1 MSASIRFVCA
11 SLALLWTAGC
21 NSSLAVTDGAAVDGG
36 SVSDSSVEAGPT
48 ADVVR
53 DAPTDRGALS
63 DGGALLAGHFAPCG
77 VVGFA
82 RIQRA
87 VATPDGALVAL
98 ATRGREVV
106 LVSPEDGS
114 IALRVE
120 AHAGVVHDVVFSD
133 DGAVMFTYGD
143 DGYVRAWQTRD
154 GAPLW
159 ATRRSGVAAD
169 ARMAFRD
176 GVVALGGRPV
186 QLFDAR
192 TGASLQT
199 IDDPS
204 MGSSVGLAP
213 AVVAISPDGS
223 TLAVAWGSIARTYT
237 RDGRATGVTLSGDL
251 GALAPGAYAPE
262 IQSLAYSPDGSALL
276 MAVRRAYVVS
286 PGSVPF
292 PIARIFSAADGAT
305 IATLTS
311 ATSYGV
317 SAAFSRD
324 ARHVAT
330 AAGGVVE
337 WWTVRDPNGWIAA
350 PSPPRRTRAAA
361 SEVRVD
367 ARGRILASTPLAL
380 QVLAP
385 DGGDVMAE
393 LVAGDADGRTLAFT
407 PDGSRI
413 LRSTARDTALELWSA
428 SPAPRR
434 LEALTVERPV
444 ADLSPDGSLL
454 AVARA
459 RGVEL
464 RSLAGAMASRV
475 VAEEVALPSAVSFA
489 PDGRSIAL
497 ATTPARS
504 GDVSVVSQWT
514 TDGAL
519 VARADA
525 VGPVVQLRRASQGDA
540 WIAVGPSRDR
550 YRGPQGVDLFA
561 TGPSLAS
568 RFRVTVEGSGI
579 DSADVSADAS
589 TVLFAGWITDLR
601 RARLS
606 DGTDVP
612 ITPAVRAARVAFSP
626 DGELLVR
633 SYLNTVMVT
642 SPERPASGVE
652 LTPRCDRAGCVGPA
666 GDVVRLVFSRD
677 GRTLATVT
685 ATGDTRLYC
694 RPTR

>member
-1 MSASIRFVCA
+1 MSASIRFAFA

-21 NSSLAVTDGAAVDGG
+21 SATVTPTDGAALDENARP
-36 SVSDSSVEAGPT
+36 DAAVEAGPP

-53 DAPTDRGALS
+53 DVSADRGAPPTE
-63 DGGALLAGHFAPCG
+63 ARLLAGHFAPCG

-87 VATPDGALVAL
+87 VPTPDGARVAL

-143 DGYVRAWQTRD
+143 DGYVRAWRASD
-154 GAPLW
+154 GAALW
-159 ATRRSGVAAD
+159 ATRRAGVTAAD
-169 ARMAFRD
+169 ARMDFRD

-192 TGASLQT
+192 TGMSLLT
-199 IDDPS
+199 IDDPGT
-204 MGSSVGLAP
+204 GSSVGLAP
-213 AVVAISPDGS
+213 AVVAIAPDGR
-223 TLAVAWGSIARTYT
+223 TVAVAWGSVARTYT

-251 GALAPGAYAPE
+251 GTLSPGAYPPE
-262 IQSLAYSPDGSALL
+262 IQSLAYSRDGSALL

-292 PIARIFSAADGAT
+292 PIARIFSTADGAT

-311 ATSYGV
+311 ASSYGV

-324 ARHVAT
+324 ASHVVT

-337 WWTVRDPNGWIAA
+337 WWSVRDASGWIAA
-350 PSPPRRTRAAA
+350 PSSRRTRAAA

-367 ARGRILASTPLAL
+367 ARGRILASTQTAL

-385 DGGDVMAE
+385 DGGDVTAE
-393 LVAGDADGRTLAFT
+393 LVAGDADGRTLTFT
-407 PDGSRI
+407 PDGSRL
-413 LRSTARDTALELWSA
+413 LRSTARDTALELWST
-428 SPAPRR
+428 SLAPRR
-434 LEALTVERPV
+434 VEALTVERPV
-444 ADLSPDGSLL
+444 ADLSPDGSLV

-464 RSLAGAMASRV
+464 RSLAGGAPPRV
-475 VAEEVALPSAVSFA
+475 VAEDVTLPSAVSFA

-504 GDVSVVSQWT
+504 VDVSAVSQWT
-514 TDGAL
+514 IDGTL

-525 VGPVVQLRRASQGDA
+525 VGSVVQLRRTARGDA

-561 TGPSLAS
+561 TGASLAS
-568 RFRVTVEGSGI
+568 RFRVTAEGSGV
-579 DSADVSADAS
+579 DSADVSVDQSA
-589 TVLFAGWITDLR
+589 VLFAGWITDLR
-601 RARLS
+601 RARLT

-626 DGELLVR
+626 DGALLVR
-633 SYLNTVMVT
+633 SYANTVVVT
-642 SPERPASGVE
+642 SPERPAVGVE

-694 RPTR
+694 RPAP